1 MICKDEATAA
11 WYAEPLP
18 TALDD
23 CLYRPKSLLPSRVP
37 VITDS
42 VDVSADPAMAV
53 LSVAYHG
60 KEPAVA
66 EAFVTGIGSLG
77 AERGEDYYEYANM
90 LSSKQVRDLLEAFVT
105 SIHAPRFSDFAKR
118 YYGEGLAEGEAIG
131 ERNTIRMV
139 LKARR
144 LTLTQDQ
151 GKLID
156 DCSDL
161 SQLKKW
167 AETALTA
174 ERTSDIF
181 L

>member
-1 MICKDEATAA
+1 MACQPIKE
-11 WYAEPLP
+11 LP
-18 TALDD
+18 
-23 CLYRPKSLLPSRVP
+23 
-37 VITDS
+37 
-42 VDVSADPAMAV
+42 
-53 LSVAYHG
+53 
-60 KEPAVA
+60 
-66 EAFVTGIGSLG
+66 
-77 AERGEDYYEYANM
+77 
-90 LSSKQVRDLLEAFVT
+90 VRDLLEAFGT
-105 SIHAPRFSDFAKR
+105 NIHAPRFSDFAKR
-118 YYGEGLAEGEAIG
+118 HYGEGLAEGEAIG

-167 AETALTA
+167 AEAALTA
-174 ERTSDIF
+174 EKTSDIF